1 MNNSATGPPTW
12 PFSEATALTQAQRCT
27 KLPRHVVG
35 AHSGL
40 ALRNFCSLMQTGV
53 GSGCRCTTQPR
64 NNFTGKGNESWGL
77 RPGTR
82 RDGPTTLYSPPNNEE
97 LNHAEARLTFVCF
110 LFWVSF
116 EKTVLLLC
124 EV

>member
-1 MNNSATGPPTW
+1 MAADVQPNLGTILLVKEMSPGA
-12 PFSEATALTQAQRCT
+12 STQ
-27 KLPRHVVG
+27 
-35 AHSGL
+35 
-40 ALRNFCSLMQTGV
+40 
-53 GSGCRCTTQPR
+53 
-64 NNFTGKGNESWGL
+64 
-77 RPGTR
+77 GTR